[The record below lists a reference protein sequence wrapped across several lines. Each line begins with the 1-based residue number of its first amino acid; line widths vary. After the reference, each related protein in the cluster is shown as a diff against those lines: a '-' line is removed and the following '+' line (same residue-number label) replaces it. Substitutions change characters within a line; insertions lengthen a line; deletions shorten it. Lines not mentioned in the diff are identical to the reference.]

1 MPTRSHESTL
11 PDALASLLRER
22 VGALANLRPTSG
34 GSIAAAYF
42 AELAGRPVFLKTHP
56 SLPAAAF
63 ARERE
68 GLEWLAATRTVA
80 VPEVIAASADDDPVG
95 FLLLERVAIAP
106 RGSVDADER
115 FGRALAEL
123 HRCPAP
129 LGLSGASGPRDNFL
143 ATLPQPNAPAP
154 SWAHFYAER
163 RLLPLAARASS
174 RGLFPSALA
183 RKLDKLID
191 GLERRVGPD
200 EPSAHL
206 HGDLWGGNR
215 VVAASGESYLID
227 PAVYGGHREIDL
239 AMMQLFGGFS
249 ARVFAAYDEVYD
261 RARGHEERVALYQLY
276 PLLAHLVMFGAGY
289 AGEVEAALDASL
301 KLG

>member
-1 MPTRSHESTL
+1 MRTRSQESAL
-11 PDALASLLRER
+11 PEVLDSLLRDR
-22 VGALANLRPTSG
+22 VGALSDLHPTSG
-34 GSIAAAYF
+34 GSIAVAYF
-42 AELAGRPVFLKTHP
+42 AELEGRPVFLKTHP

-63 ARERE
+63 ARERD
-68 GLEWLAATRTVA
+68 GLAWLAATRTVS

-95 FLLLERVAIAP
+95 FLLLERITIASRVSP
-106 RGSVDADER
+106 DADER
-115 FGRALAEL
+115 FGRALAAL

-129 LGLSGASGPRDNFL
+129 LGLSGPAGPVDNFL
-143 ATLPQPNAPAP
+143 ATLPQPNMPAP
-154 SWAHFYAER
+154 SWARFYAER
-163 RLLPLAARASS
+163 RLLPLAARATS
-174 RGLFPSALA
+174 RGLFPSAIA
-183 RKLDKLID
+183 RKLDKLVD

-249 ARVFAAYDEVYD
+249 ARVFAAYDEVYP
-261 RARGHEERVALYQLY
+261 RAQGHEERVALYQLY

-301 KLG
+301 